1 MPSWFKRKTRTYSPD
16 ELQKT
21 QLKSIDYPAK
31 IILAWKKAIEGNDE
45 FLLWLKDNGYPELVM
60 ATYAIY
66 LKDDARTWLQ
76 QNGYAHLMALIN
88 AAEGNES
95 AQKWLLSHQFD
106 LLYHMAMAIE
116 DERESVMWIAKNAT
130 QDIFL
135 LTKTIK
141 KVKDNIEEN
150 HNDIHSFRKDS

>member
-1 MPSWFKRKTRTYSPD
+1 
-16 ELQKT
+16 
-21 QLKSIDYPAK
+21 
-31 IILAWKKAIEGNDE
+31 
-45 FLLWLKDNGYPELVM
+45 M
-60 ATYAIY
+60 ATTKR
-66 LKDDARTWLQ
+66 LRTFD
-76 QNGYAHLMALIN
+76 GIDN

-95 AQKWLLSHQFD
+95 AQKWLLSHQFG